1 MSGFWYNQ
9 RGFRKVVLQQVKYFH
24 TSVTRIWSS
33 SVQLQAEMNLGF
45 LRASSYLDYV
55 KFQLLFLGFWWTRG
69 LSFTETYMDQQV
81 HVTATSSMA
90 ACCMGESACV
100 FVSLPL
106 PP

>member
-1 MSGFWYNQ
+1 MI
-9 RGFRKVVLQQVKYFH
+9 VI
-24 TSVTRIWSS
+24 T
-33 SVQLQAEMNLGF
+33 
-45 LRASSYLDYV
+45 
-55 KFQLLFLGFWWTRG
+55 TRG